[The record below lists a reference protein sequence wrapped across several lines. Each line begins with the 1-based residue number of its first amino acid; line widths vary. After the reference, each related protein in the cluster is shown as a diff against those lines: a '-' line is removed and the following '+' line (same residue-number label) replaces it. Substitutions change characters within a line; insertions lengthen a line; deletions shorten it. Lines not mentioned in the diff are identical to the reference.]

1 MHMKSSIFFFILHM
15 YFCLHDGSDR
25 ISQVRR
31 STAWLPVL
39 VYSWCCIYRDPWCLE
54 RHIYSVVVFHLLPRL
69 PDVDILKYLV
79 PLKTFW
85 CSFVYDIIL
94 QISLLEECG
103 SFERALGEMHK
114 KESKIVSAGY
124 LRFLNGRIFELSSPE
139 HVIIQ
144 ISVLFHVLLGWQI
157 GL

>member
-1 MHMKSSIFFFILHM
+1 M
-15 YFCLHDGSDR
+15 
-25 ISQVRR
+25 
-31 STAWLPVL
+31 
-39 VYSWCCIYRDPWCLE
+39 
-54 RHIYSVVVFHLLPRL
+54 
-69 PDVDILKYLV
+69 DILKYLV

-114 KESKIVSAGY
+114 KESKIVSACY

-144 ISVLFHVLLGWQI
+144 MSVLFHVLLG
-157 GL
+157 